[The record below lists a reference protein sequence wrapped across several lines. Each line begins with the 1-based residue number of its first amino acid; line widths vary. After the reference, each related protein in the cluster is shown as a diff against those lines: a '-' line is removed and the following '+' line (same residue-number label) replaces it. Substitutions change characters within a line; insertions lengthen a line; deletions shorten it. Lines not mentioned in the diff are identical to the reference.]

1 MTANLEN
8 VYFNVLN
15 DIFGEHNNTYHKTI
29 KMKPI
34 VVKYDSFAEYNE
46 ESNKNDLKFKV
57 GDYARIS
64 KYKNIFAKRYTPN
77 RSKDIFVLKQ
87 IKNAVPWTYV
97 ISDLNGEEI
106 IGSFYEKELQKTGKK
121 KSKLKK

>member
-15 DIFGEHNNTYHKTI
+15 DIVGEHNNTYHKTI

-34 VVKYDSFAEYNE
+34 VVKFDSFAEYNE

-64 KYKNIFAKRYTPN
+64 KDKNIFAKRYTPN

-106 IGSFYEKELQKTGKK
+106 IDSFYEKELQKTGKK
-121 KSKLKK
+121 KSELKK

>member
-15 DIFGEHNNTYHKTI
+15 DIVGEHNNTYHKTI

-57 GDYARIS
+57 GDYARIL

-121 KSKLKK
+121 KSELKK

>member
-15 DIFGEHNNTYHKTI
+15 DIVGEHNNTYHKTI
-29 KMKPI
+29 KVKPI

-106 IGSFYEKELQKTGKK
+106 IDSFYEKELQKTGKK
-121 KSKLKK
+121 KSELKK

>member
-15 DIFGEHNNTYHKTI
+15 DIVGEHNNTYHKTI

-46 ESNKNDLKFKV
+46 ESNKNDLKFKL

-121 KSKLKK
+121 KSELKK